1 MKKKEKKKIFDLY
14 SNNDEVSDLINKMKS
29 NPKVY
34 LKLMSG
40 LQALGCFDGKTI
52 VEIYDCIE
60 TEKNTKIKL
69 CCLDLD
75 DNLYVFYALSSDKND
90 LLKIY
95 KETNENITEYNLALA
110 KKAYITSD
118 NIELTKSDKTFNFKF
133 GRLITDNK
141 NFYSLFMSGDIVYQ
155 VSGDFDKDITNDVI
169 RKVNELSVVPTL
181 SEFIN
186 IFEMILLEN
195 ACSFSEI
202 KILIFKEGNNIGN
215 IVVEDKELNKV
226 NLLKRTK

>member
-60 TEKNTKIKL
+60 TEKNKKIKL

-110 KKAYITSD
+110 KKVYITSD

>member
-1 MKKKEKKKIFDLY
+1 MKKKEKNKIFDLY

-40 LQALGCFDGKTI
+40 LQALGCFDGKII

-60 TEKNTKIKL
+60 TEKNKKIKL
-69 CCLDLD
+69 CCLDFD

-110 KKAYITSD
+110 KKVYITSD

-202 KILIFKEGNNIGN
+202 KILIFEEGNNIGN
-215 IVVEDKELNKV
+215 IVIEDKELNKV

>member
-60 TEKNTKIKL
+60 TEKNKKIKL

-110 KKAYITSD
+110 KKVYITSD

-215 IVVEDKELNKV
+215 IVIEDKELNKV